1 MSDSRQESPQKCPKC
16 SNTEN
21 LTVAVTSVP
30 DRESTWGGRVVW
42 DNNTATTCGAC
53 GFIGKVA
60 DFEPKD
66 SYGPEHEEA
75 RQRKGSV
82 NCGRSAVQPCG
93 LSCFGE

>member
-42 DNNTATTCGAC
+42 DNNTATTCGDLRVYREGG
-53 GFIGKVA
+53 GFRAKGFVR
-60 DFEPKD
+60 P
-66 SYGPEHEEA
+66 GA
-75 RQRKGSV
+75 RGGATAKGVSQLRALRRPALRV
-82 NCGRSAVQPCG
+82 VM
-93 LSCFGE
+93 LW